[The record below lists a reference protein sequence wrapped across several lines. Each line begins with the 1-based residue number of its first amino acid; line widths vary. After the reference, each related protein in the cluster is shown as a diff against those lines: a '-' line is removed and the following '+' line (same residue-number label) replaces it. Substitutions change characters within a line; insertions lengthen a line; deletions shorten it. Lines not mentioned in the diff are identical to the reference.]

1 MQGFS
6 SFQLVIAL
14 YQFVILLFSLSVHA
28 CAQSWMASRLGDYT
42 ARLEGRISLNP
53 ARHID
58 PLGTFLYPA
67 LMIFGPLLGFTW
79 FGDGSIIMG
88 WGRQVPIMSRNL
100 KNITRDS
107 NLITLAGPAANLLL
121 AFGSFLLLVV
131 LILAVP
137 GGRVAVG
144 SLLGTWNGPV
154 DSLPT
159 SAVQAL
165 TLIGILT
172 TEINLGLIFFNIL
185 PIPPLDGGRIL
196 RNLLPYTSIETFD
209 QISRFSTILIFFF
222 GGMVIRLFL
231 GPAMGIV
238 VRVLLLFYGAHG

>member
-1 MQGFS
+1 MPS
-6 SFQLVIAL
+6 LQLVIAL
-14 YQFVILLFSLSVHA
+14 YEFVILLFSLSAHA
-28 CAQSWMASRLGDYT
+28 SAQSWMASRLGDHT

-67 LMIFGPLLGFTW
+67 LMIFGPLFGFTW
-79 FGDGSIIMG
+79 FGDGSVIMG

-100 KNITRDS
+100 KKITRDS
-107 NLITLAGPAANLLL
+107 NLITLAGPAANLLV
-121 AFGSFLLLVV
+121 AIAGFLLLVV

-144 SLLGTWNGPV
+144 GPLLGSMNGAI
-154 DSLPT
+154 DTLPT

-165 TLIGILT
+165 ALIGMLAI
-172 TEINLGLIFFNIL
+172 EINLGLIIFNIL

-196 RNLLPYTSIETFD
+196 RNILPYNALATFD
-209 QISRFSTILIFFF
+209 QIGRFSTFLIFFF
-222 GGMVIRLFL
+222 GDIF
-231 GPAMGIV
+231 
-238 VRVLLLFYGAHG
+238 VRLLLPTVMRIVMGVLAVMLGAH